1 MGSLAPRSLPR
12 GWHCGHHQTALA
24 GVGQL
29 QWKQQRM
36 FQISPGALESLGLA
50 LFPQET
56 PSNSDLRR
64 PLLKQNGKK
73 RVLGRTH
80 WLQMTDPYSDL
91 GKGIQLQAQVY
102 PLINPLK
109 DPSVS
114 RFFSLLL
121 LACQHHSYRL
131 SVPTRLEPRAAL
143 GSNST
148 LERKMNSSPSA
159 AHRKIARKDPDSSGL
174 GLTSMPGPTTAAR

>member
-1 MGSLAPRSLPR
+1 
-12 GWHCGHHQTALA
+12 
-24 GVGQL
+24 
-29 QWKQQRM
+29 M
-36 FQISPGALESLGLA
+36 FQIFPGALESSGLA

-64 PLLKQNGKK
+64 PLLKRNGKK

-80 WLQMTDPYSDL
+80 WLQITDPYSDL
-91 GKGIQLQAQVY
+91 GKVIQLQAHVY

-114 RFFSLLL
+114 CFLLL

-131 SVPTRLEPRAAL
+131 GVPTKLEPRAAL

-159 AHRKIARKDPDSSGL
+159 AHRKLARKDPDSSGL
-174 GLTSMPGPTTAAR
+174 GLMSMPGPITAAR

>member
-12 GWHCGHHQTALA
+12 GWHCGHHQTALT
-24 GVGQL
+24 GVAQL

-36 FQISPGALESLGLA
+36 FQIFPGALESSGLA

-64 PLLKQNGKK
+64 PLLKRNGKK

-91 GKGIQLQAQVY
+91 GKVIQLQAHVY
-102 PLINPLK
+102 PLINSLK

-114 RFFSLLL
+114 CFFASL
-121 LACQHHSYRL
+121 RL
-131 SVPTRLEPRAAL
+131 PASFLQ
-143 GSNST
+143 
-148 LERKMNSSPSA
+148 
-159 AHRKIARKDPDSSGL
+159 ARCSHKAGAQSSSGIKFYL
-174 GLTSMPGPTTAAR
+174 GEENELFPISCT